1 MGASKNPGEKTN
13 DDHAEATVD
22 DLEGEGFFRFNYSD
36 DINETNFL
44 EFESVSAEIDNLNG
58 ILDAMESNVD
68 NIKDQLMSILES
80 NREILKE
87 LKEEN
92 QKSADGNEAEV
103 DPVEKPMDTS

>member
-1 MGASKNPGEKTN
+1 
-13 DDHAEATVD
+13 
-22 DLEGEGFFRFNYSD
+22 
-36 DINETNFL
+36 
-44 EFESVSAEIDNLNG
+44 
-58 ILDAMESNVD
+58 MESNVD

-103 DPVEKPMDTS
+103 DPVEKPAMDTS